1 MHAKPRT
8 IFDIFDGKRRYLIPI
23 FQRQYVWSREKQWEP
38 FWKDLRDK
46 AEEILTGVDDAPPH
60 FLGAIVISLVHTHG
74 DQVQAFDVIDG
85 QQRLTTFQI
94 FLGAFHAAAVEL
106 GQEIIAG
113 ELQHYTRNT
122 GMMERPEEEKF
133 KVWPSQPD
141 IAHFVEVMSAGSR
154 WALEEKHP
162 PVYWRRKLQPRPTMI
177 EAFLY
182 FQDAIV
188 KFAQEEPDAARAR
201 VRALYD
207 ALNKRLQLVS
217 IELEGRDDPQ
227 IIFETLNARGEPLL
241 ASDLLRNFIFLRA
254 SRKSESAKALY
265 DTYWSTF
272 DKEPDDPANPAGG
285 LFWKKEER
293 QGRLTRARLDLFMQH
308 FLSLKTEHEV
318 NIGRLYQEYRSW
330 ILTTKPY
337 DSVQSELVDLTMHAR
352 AFRSFFAP
360 NLDTRLGL
368 FSARLRTLD
377 TATVYPFLLALV
389 TDPRVPAV
397 EVEGIL
403 TDLESYLIRRMV
415 CERTIKNYNRLFL
428 KLFRDITKDD
438 ALTSGKVTRAG
449 FQKVLLA
456 QEGDTADWPSD
467 AVFKKALLGTPLYD
481 RLRPALIDMVLRGI
495 ERQLSTAK
503 GEKITIHTKLT
514 IEHVL
519 PQSWEEQWPLPA
531 PASTTPV
538 GGELPEDVRE
548 RMLHTLGNLTLL
560 TQELN
565 TSVRNAAY
573 SVKQPEITA
582 QSALRLNAYFQKVGT
597 WDEAAILARGEALFE
612 VARKVWPHPGVAAK
626 S

>member
-38 FWKDLRDK
+38 LWKDLRDK
-46 AEEILTGVDDAPPH
+46 AEETMAGVEDAPPH

-74 DQVQAFDVIDG
+74 DQVQAYDVIDG

-94 FLGAFHAAAVEL
+94 FLGAFRAAAVEL
-106 GQEIIAG
+106 GQGEIAG
-113 ELQHYTRNT
+113 ELERYTLNA
-122 GMMERPEEEKF
+122 GLMERPDEKY

-141 IAHFVEVMSAGSR
+141 IAAFVEVMSAGSR
-154 WALEEKHP
+154 ALLEEKYP
-162 PVYWRRKLQPRPTMI
+162 PVYKRKKLQPRLTMI
-177 EAFLY
+177 EAYLY
-182 FQDAIV
+182 FHDAII
-188 KFAQEEPDAARAR
+188 KFAQEEKDETKARI
-201 VRALYD
+201 RALYG

-254 SRKSESAKALY
+254 SRKNESARALY

-272 DKEPDDPANPAGG
+272 DTELDDAANPAAG
-285 LFWKKEER
+285 LFWQKEER

-308 FLSLKTEHEV
+308 FLSLKTEHDV

-330 ILTTKPY
+330 MLTSKPY
-337 DSVQSELVDLTMHAR
+337 DSVESELVDLTKHAR
-352 AFRSFFAP
+352 AFRGFFAP

-389 TDPRVPAV
+389 TDSRIPAG
-397 EVEGIL
+397 EVDGIL
-403 TDLESYLIRRMV
+403 TDLESYLIRRMI

-438 ALTSGKVTRAG
+438 VLVGGKVTRTA

-456 QEGDTADWPSD
+456 QEGETADWPND
-467 AVFKKALLGTPLYD
+467 TVLKKAFLGTPLYD
-481 RLRPALIDMVLRGI
+481 RLRPALIEMILRGI
-495 ERQLSTAK
+495 ERALSTAK
-503 GEKITIHTKLT
+503 GEKIEILTKLT

-519 PQSWEEQWPLPA
+519 PQSWEAHWPLPA
-531 PASTTPV
+531 ANAAAPP

-548 RMLHTLGNLTLL
+548 RLLHALGNLTLL

-565 TSVRNAAY
+565 TSVRNSAY
-573 SVKQPEITA
+573 ADKRPEITA
-582 QSALRLNAYFQKVGT
+582 QSALRLNAYFQKVGA
-597 WDEAAILARGEALFE
+597 WDEATILARGEALFE
-612 VARKVWPHPGVAAK
+612 VATKVWPHPGMAAK